1 MGTMLD
7 VGDKVR
13 HKDGGPVMTVEIC
26 RHEAIHCVWYEGR
39 DAHAGNFPPDELELV
54 LRKDDV
60 PDSRPAP
67 LE

>member
-1 MGTMLD
+1 MQTPLEL
-7 VGDKVR
+7 GDKVR
-13 HKDGGPVMTVEIC
+13 HKSGGPVMTVELC
-26 RHEAIHCVWYEGR
+26 RRDAVHCVWYEGR
-39 DAHAGNFPPDELELV
+39 EAHSASFAPDDLDLV